1 MEKNNETMIPY
12 IVYESMLSK
21 EDTQQK
27 RMIAV
32 IILLIVLLLVTNVI
46 WIVAWN
52 QYDYVD
58 DYTADVSAEQD
69 GAGVNIIGGR
79 DVDYGTESNDKD
91 TQSEDEGTP

>member
-1 MEKNNETMIPY
+1 MEQTGNDTMIPY

-58 DYTADVSAEQD
+58 DTTEISAEQD
-69 GAGVNIIGGR
+69 GGGVNIVGGG
-79 DVDYGTESNDKD
+79 DVDYGTEGNDKAD
-91 TQSEDEGTP
+91 DPQKSTS

>member
-1 MEKNNETMIPY
+1 MEQTDKDTMIPY

-27 RMIAV
+27 RMIAI

-58 DYTADVSAEQD
+58 DYTQVD
-69 GAGVNIIGGR
+69 GGNGIANYIGN
-79 DVDYGTESNDKD
+79 DEDINNGTNN